1 MRPFPPALLNALA
14 LEAFYLL
21 PLRMMLLDE
30 IMSDLTA
37 LVDGYLN
44 AFREGSA
51 DPLGST
57 KVGIILFLISAS
69 LIILVQV
76 WLLCAIHNSNLYI

>member
-1 MRPFPPALLNALA
+1 MQNDAEIWFVRPLPPVLLNVLA
-14 LEAFYLL
+14 LETAYLL
-21 PLRMMLLDE
+21 PLRTVLLDG

-57 KVGIILFLISAS
+57 EVRIIS
-69 LIILVQV
+69 V
-76 WLLCAIHNSNLYI
+76 CNE